1 MAAGRDEIGP
11 LRRREAVNALAP
23 SLPGRAPSRRRFAE
37 VAEDHLDDVY
47 RYLLMLTADAATAE
61 DLAAETFEKA
71 FRSWRRY
78 DPRRSSERTWLCRV
92 ARSVALDHFRA
103 ESRRRRREERYAG
116 EAGAGEGA
124 PLEPGWS
131 PQLEEA
137 LRSLTAAEREV
148 VALRIVLDLDAEAA
162 ARVLGI
168 GRTACS
174 MRLARALAKLEEG
187 MTGARA

>member
-11 LRRREAVNALAP
+11 LRRTEAVNALAP
-23 SLPGRAPSRRRFAE
+23 SLPGRAPPRRGFAE

-103 ESRRRRREERYAG
+103 ESRRRRREDRYAA
-116 EAGAGEGA
+116 EARPPGGA
-124 PLEPGWS
+124 PLDPGWS
-131 PQLEEA
+131 PQLEKA
-137 LRSLTAAEREV
+137 LRALTAAEREV
-148 VALRIVLDLDAEAA
+148 VALRVVLDLDAEAA

-187 MTGARA
+187 MTSAHA